1 MRIAS
6 LIAAFLLLTFGS
18 ALSGEAAQR
27 PFSVSWSV
35 VDAQVRRVSAAG
47 SRPQYEIDFPLVDGT
62 QRARLV
68 GNLAAFERLPAAEG
82 GRPTLRS

>member
-35 VDAQVRRVSAAG
+35 VDAQVRGDYWDVLFSSPMNGVPCWPDWCNRKNNRWRSDLA
-47 SRPQYEIDFPLVDGT
+47 PLGKW
-62 QRARLV
+62 RC
-68 GNLAAFERLPAAEG
+68 
-82 GRPTLRS
+82 